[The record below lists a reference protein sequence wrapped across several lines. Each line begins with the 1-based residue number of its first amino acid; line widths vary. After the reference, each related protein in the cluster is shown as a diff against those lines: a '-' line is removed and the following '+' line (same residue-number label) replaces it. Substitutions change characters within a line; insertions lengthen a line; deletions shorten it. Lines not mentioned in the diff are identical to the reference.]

1 MNKRHP
7 VSSPPLPDRR
17 DSVGY
22 LTNWAARLLAKAMDE
37 RLGQLG
43 LASGQL
49 PVFFALAGGAEMTQ
63 RDLAKLAAIE
73 QPTMAATLARMERDG
88 LVTRR
93 PSPHDGRSA
102 LVALSVQA
110 MQLVPE
116 VVAAVTEI
124 NERAFAGL
132 SKADAAALRTAL
144 RTMICTLD
152 PGAETGS
159 S

>member
-1 MNKRHP
+1 MHNP
-7 VSSPPLPDRR
+7 DPAAPLPDRR

-22 LTNWAARLLAKAMDE
+22 LTNWAARLLAKAMDD
-37 RLGQLG
+37 RLGPLG
-43 LASGQL
+43 LASGYL

-102 LVALSVQA
+102 LVALRAQA
-110 MQLVPE
+110 MQRVPD
-116 VVAAVTEI
+116 VVAAVADI
-124 NERAFAGL
+124 NGRALAGL
-132 SKADAAALRTAL
+132 SASEAAALRAAL
-144 RTMICTLD
+144 RTVIGNLE
-152 PGAETGS
+152 PGADTDPA
-159 S
+159 